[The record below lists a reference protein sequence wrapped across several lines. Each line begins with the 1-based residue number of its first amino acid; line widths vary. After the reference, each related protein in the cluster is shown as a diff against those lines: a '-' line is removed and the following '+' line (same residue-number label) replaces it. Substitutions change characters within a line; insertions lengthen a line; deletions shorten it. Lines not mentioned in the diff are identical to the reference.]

1 MQMSERLLRVP
12 DVARILGLDG
22 AEVYALI
29 DRRELRAGKG
39 PDGLVYVP
47 ERAVED
53 YRRRHATSSP

>member
-1 MQMSERLLRVP
+1 MEMNERLLRIP

-29 DRRELRAGKG
+29 DRRELEAGKG
-39 PDGLVYVP
+39 SDGLVYVR

-53 YRRRHATSSP
+53 YRRRGATTSR